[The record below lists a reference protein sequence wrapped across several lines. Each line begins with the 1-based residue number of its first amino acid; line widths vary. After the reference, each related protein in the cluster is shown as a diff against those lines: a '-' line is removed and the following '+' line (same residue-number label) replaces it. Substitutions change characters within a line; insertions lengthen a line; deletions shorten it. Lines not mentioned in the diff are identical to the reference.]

1 VPEPAPGLVRNHE
14 LHPAV
19 AAHGSVPHF
28 LSRRVDKSLA
38 VVTFASLGVAAS
50 DGMTTLI
57 LELFALLTSARRE
70 SMLATIAILM
80 VGCFV
85 IYAVVLGVA
94 CLTDGPRVARPVL
107 LPTRHP
113 NTMRRVGR

>member
-1 VPEPAPGLVRNHE
+1 MPRFRSGRA
-14 LHPAV
+14 
-19 AAHGSVPHF
+19 
-28 LSRRVDKSLA
+28 DKSLA
-38 VVTFASLGVAAS
+38 VVTFAHSESLHPTAWPRS
-50 DGMTTLI
+50 FCSC
-57 LELFALLTSARRE
+57 FALLTSARRE

-80 VGCFV
+80 GGCSV

-94 CLTDGPRVARPVL
+94 CLTDGPRVAHPVL